1 VLAAHASV
9 ALENARL
16 YEAQRREAE
25 SATALLEFGREL
37 AGAKGVAEVAHR
49 VVLGSARILS
59 SPSVSLLLEDGE
71 SGDLLRLAEHDG
83 AATRTNRAP
92 VPRGILLDSWLDRGE
107 PFLAETT
114 AGHPLLSDP
123 RAPSGTIAVAPFAL
137 GRRRGAIAA
146 ALPVLATFGARELEL
161 LGGVTQQAKVAL
173 QNAESYETLERTF
186 LSTVE
191 ALVNALEARDEHSS
205 SHGRTIADLALKV
218 GLELGF
224 GPPALRR
231 LELGA
236 LLHDIGK
243 LGIPEAILAKPAPLT
258 DTERDIVNGHPILGE
273 RILAPIEQ
281 LEEVRRIVRCAHENF
296 DGTGYPD
303 GLSGEEI
310 PIESRIVLACDAY
323 HAMTTDRPY
332 RDALAPAE
340 ALRRLEEAAGSQF
353 DPRVVDVCVRV
364 LEHARRPD

>member
-1 VLAAHASV
+1 
-9 ALENARL
+9 
-16 YEAQRREAE
+16 
-25 SATALLEFGREL
+25 
-37 AGAKGVAEVAHR
+37 
-49 VVLGSARILS
+49 
-59 SPSVSLLLEDGE
+59 
-71 SGDLLRLAEHDG
+71 
-83 AATRTNRAP
+83 

-107 PFLAETT
+107 PFLAETA

-123 RAPSGTIAVAPFAL
+123 RAPSGTIAVAPFTL
-137 GRRRGAIAA
+137 GERRGAIAA

-218 GLELGF
+218 GFELGF
-224 GPPALRR
+224 GPAALRR

-258 DTERDIVNGHPILGE
+258 DTERDIVNSHPILGE

-281 LEEVRRIVRCAHENF
+281 LEEVRRIVRSAHESF

-303 GLSGEEI
+303 RLAGEEI

-332 RDALAPAE
+332 RASIGV
-340 ALRRLEEAAGSQF
+340 EEAKARLRQGAGTQF
-353 DPRVVDVCVRV
+353 DPSVVAALLRVV
-364 LEHARRPD
+364 